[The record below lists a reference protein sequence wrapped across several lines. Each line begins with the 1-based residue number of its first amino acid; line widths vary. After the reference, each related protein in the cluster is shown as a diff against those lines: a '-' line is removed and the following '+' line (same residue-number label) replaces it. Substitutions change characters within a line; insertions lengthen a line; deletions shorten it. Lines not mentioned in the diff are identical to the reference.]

1 MLINII
7 ELQASTYIVKGCF
20 SFLCILSHI
29 LQKKLITAS
38 LIVSPPASK
47 NKLNVGLADTQGLK
61 P

>member
-1 MLINII
+1 MDMITI
-7 ELQASTYIVKGCF
+7 ELVAVTFIVIGCF
-20 SFLCILSHI
+20 FNLCNLY
-29 LQKKLITAS
+29 LKYLNRLITLP